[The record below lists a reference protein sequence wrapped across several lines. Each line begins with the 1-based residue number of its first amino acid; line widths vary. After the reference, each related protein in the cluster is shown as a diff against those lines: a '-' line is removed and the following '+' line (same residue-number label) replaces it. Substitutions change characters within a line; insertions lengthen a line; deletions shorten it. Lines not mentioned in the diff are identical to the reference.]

1 MFGIWHPVYQGS
13 KRDKCRQFEYTNR
26 INFTCNHDID
36 MYVERKE
43 AKNDQRTNSL
53 KKQCDKIDSR
63 TFKNPKDDVVVI
75 PTEQRCEYRW
85 QTPPLKIDKNIPDI
99 AYGIVPDAFGW
110 SRFPPIERKR
120 SVMNR

>member
-1 MFGIWHPVYQGS
+1 MW
-13 KRDKCRQFEYTNR
+13 
-26 INFTCNHDID
+26 NFTLRAPRYDL
-36 MYVERKE
+36 RAGL
-43 AKNDQRTNSL
+43 AKR
-53 KKQCDKIDSR
+53 
-63 TFKNPKDDVVVI
+63 
-75 PTEQRCEYRW
+75 RW